1 MFYVA
6 HYLSKRLK
14 FLNPN
19 LNYILIKGFSIKG
32 FPPFRTLLYFLF
44 LLTKDLL
51 EKCFKAEIDYKCLL
65 NLQVEQKKV
74 LVITNKKFINKIKA
88 NFIETQQQLFIASLY
103 SYLHHNQNTEFI
115 IDLDDVWKWLGFT
128 NKANAKKL
136 LEKCF
141 KI

>member
-1 MFYVA
+1 M
-6 HYLSKRLK
+6 
-14 FLNPN
+14 
-19 LNYILIKGFSIKG
+19 
-32 FPPFRTLLYFLF
+32 
-44 LLTKDLL
+44 
-51 EKCFKAEIDYKCLL
+51 L

-136 LEKCF
+136 LENYFTLDIDYKF
-141 KI
+141 LLDASIEQKR